1 MPPLGAL
8 VPAPQHAKPARKSA
22 RCGVGDGS
30 PRPHLLHPEPVGSGP
45 RRHVRKDRRSGV
57 GERPTPDA
65 PHPGKRCPT
74 RPPSSRPPSA
84 QKPLARARAVGLVTG
99 PHAGNPRTH
108 SQWVVDPGRTPQRTR
123 GRAWESARPR
133 TPHTQA
139 RGAPPGPHT
148 QPSRA
153 APTACK
159 ASTQKQACPQG
170 GARPQARQGDKRTR
184 PPPNEL
190 KSLSTGP
197 RQETQRGT
205 NRWERPYRRPAPEPR
220 VVRAPHRPGGGGG
233 GANAAGAGAHT
244 HPTDTRART

>member
-1 MPPLGAL
+1 M
-8 VPAPQHAKPARKSA
+8 
-22 RCGVGDGS
+22 
-30 PRPHLLHPEPVGSGP
+30 
-45 RRHVRKDRRSGV
+45 
-57 GERPTPDA
+57 
-65 PHPGKRCPT
+65 
-74 RPPSSRPPSA
+74 
-84 QKPLARARAVGLVTG
+84 GLVTG
-99 PHAGNPRTH
+99 HHACNPRTH

-123 GRAWESARPR
+123 RRAWESARPQ

-139 RGAPPGPHT
+139 RGAPPG
-148 QPSRA
+148 PSRA

-159 ASTQKQACPQG
+159 ASTQKQACLQG

-233 GANAAGAGAHT
+233 GRECRGSRSAHT
-244 HPTDTRART
+244 PNGHACADLNGKRTVPTCNGVPAGEGKGQLRRTTRNMHREGGKARQEPKGRHRNGHRPRNPQASRARRTHTTSALHPPRQY